1 MYNDLCETSVPCV
14 TVSILLLC
22 ETVATRS
29 FFNSKTTRKDL
40 DVILTIPFTILLVC
54 GFFENN
60 SPSVVHDTVHNIV
73 CIFRKRKG
81 MQQRAV
87 HVFFYCYC
95 LPFTVYIY
103 ELYLISSCYMVG
115 TVIEL

>member
-29 FFNSKTTRKDL
+29 FFNSETTRKDL

-54 GFFENN
+54 GFLK
-60 SPSVVHDTVHNIV
+60 TVAQALFMILF
-73 CIFRKRKG
+73 IILF
-81 MQQRAV
+81 
-87 HVFFYCYC
+87 VFLGKPAAY
-95 LPFTVYIY
+95 
-103 ELYLISSCYMVG
+103 G
-115 TVIEL
+115 A